1 MAQELEELVALG
13 YRPLDALTAA
23 TKNNAQI
30 LRVSDQVGTL
40 EPGKLADFVLL
51 GADPL
56 RDIASVRQVRAVY
69 KGGVNV
75 RLDRAG

>member
-13 YRPLDALTAA
+13 YAPLEALTAA
-23 TKNNAQI
+23 TRNNAEI
-30 LRVSDQVGTL
+30 LRMSDQVGTL

-69 KGGVNV
+69 KAGVNV
-75 RLDRAG
+75 LLEHAG